1 MKKWAPRVLLAAAL
15 AGLSAFLLKGDVWTF
30 WTWWLLA
37 FLMGMVAMPVTGRLF
52 AGFEDKGWMF
62 SKVLAITVTG
72 FLTWFLVTAKILP
85 FTAATCIGVSIVCA
99 VGCGV
104 LYHFQGKNG
113 IDCFPFGNVNLI
125 YGEEILFF
133 IFFLMW
139 TYFAGFRPQAYGTE
153 KFMDYGFME
162 AMMRS
167 TTLPARDLWYSEGTI
182 NYYYGGQYFAVFLTK
197 LTGSKVELTYNLMR
211 TFVAAF
217 AFVLPFSLVRQMS
230 VDRLKGEFAAIRA
243 GRANPAVLD
252 KAMVDYYGVPTPINQ
267 MAAVSVS
274 EARILLIQPWDIS
287 TLKAIEKAIMTSDIG
302 ITPTNDGKVIRL
314 VFPQPTE
321 EKRKELCKEIKKYG
335 EETKVAVR
343 SIRRDA
349 LESLKSM
356 KKEGEITEDDLKD
369 LEKEVQNLTDKFC
382 KNIDNLV
389 SEKEKE
395 IMSL

>member
-113 IDCFPFGNVNLI
+113 IDCFPSGKVNLI

-153 KFMDYGFME
+153 KFLMFLK
-162 AMMRS
+162 RQKV
-167 TTLPARDLWYSEGTI
+167 LKLWEI
-182 NYYYGGQYFAVFLTK
+182 NQQQK
-197 LTGSKVELTYNLMR
+197 
-211 TFVAAF
+211 
-217 AFVLPFSLVRQMS
+217 
-230 VDRLKGEFAAIRA
+230 
-243 GRANPAVLD
+243 
-252 KAMVDYYGVPTPINQ
+252 KAMQ
-267 MAAVSVS
+267 M
-274 EARILLIQPWDIS
+274 ILCFIVYQ
-287 TLKAIEKAIMTSDIG
+287 
-302 ITPTNDGKVIRL
+302 
-314 VFPQPTE
+314 
-321 EKRKELCKEIKKYG
+321 KEL
-335 EETKVAVR
+335 R
-343 SIRRDA
+343 
-349 LESLKSM
+349 
-356 KKEGEITEDDLKD
+356 
-369 LEKEVQNLTDKFC
+369 FC
-382 KNIDNLV
+382 FPR
-389 SEKEKE
+389 
-395 IMSL
+395 